1 MTRTLTELP
10 VLVLDCQ
17 ATGASP
23 KFGHLLE
30 IAWCATTAARGAE
43 VTLGDITSRLV
54 ALPDGARLPRQ
65 VSKLTGIT
73 AGDLDGVASHAEVWR
88 ELAAVAAGVSAAP
101 APAVA
106 HWARFERA
114 FLGDLRARMAPGE
127 PAPLELRFC
136 THEIA
141 ARLLPDL
148 PRRGLHALAGYFGY
162 VVGEHKRAAPH
173 VHGTTVVWSELVG
186 LLAEDHDVHTAEDL
200 AAWMKVTRANR
211 RGGREFPMPRE
222 VRLGVPK
229 APGVYRMLARGGTVL
244 YVGKATNLQ
253 RRLNSY
259 WHKRRHGRNERMME
273 LLTQVRSV
281 GVTVAGSTLE
291 AALLETDEIKR
302 HEPPYN
308 KALRAR
314 GASAWYLRPDLRSAR
329 V

>member
-1 MTRTLTELP
+1 MSGDAGPWLCTFVQPLGKLGLMTRTLTELP

-114 FLGDLRARMAPGE
+114 FLGDLRERIQIVPTGPVRPPPEAQE
-127 PAPLELRFC
+127 
-136 THEIA
+136 
-141 ARLLPDL
+141 
-148 PRRGLHALAGYFGY
+148 Y
-162 VVGEHKRAAPH
+162 
-173 VHGTTVVWSELVG
+173 
-186 LLAEDHDVHTAEDL
+186 
-200 AAWMKVTRANR
+200 
-211 RGGREFPMPRE
+211 
-222 VRLGVPK
+222 VRLRQATIGHI
-229 APGVYRMLARGGTVL
+229 LA
-244 YVGKATNLQ
+244 
-253 RRLNSY
+253 
-259 WHKRRHGRNERMME
+259 
-273 LLTQVRSV
+273 
-281 GVTVAGSTLE
+281 LE
-291 AALLETDEIKR
+291 SGL
-302 HEPPYN
+302 
-308 KALRAR
+308 
-314 GASAWYLRPDLRSAR
+314 
-329 V
+329 